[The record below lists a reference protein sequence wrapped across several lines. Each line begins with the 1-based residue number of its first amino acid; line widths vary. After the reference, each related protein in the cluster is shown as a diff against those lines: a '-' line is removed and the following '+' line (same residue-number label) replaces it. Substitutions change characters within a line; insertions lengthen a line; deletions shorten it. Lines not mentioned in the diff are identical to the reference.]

1 MLISSLRL
9 NRVCKNDSVNL
20 HSEFEA
26 CVRPPLKENKRRK
39 TNAHTHTHTKSHL
52 LIHQRRISDLVKYL
66 RDESFLQTV
75 HSLKLLTISSKILH
89 RKFLT
94 GSQVHFYRD
103 HSFITFTKFSEKLTF
118 LTPRYAPFY
127 VRISGGKK
135 C

>member
-1 MLISSLRL
+1 MARSICILSL
-9 NRVCKNDSVNL
+9 KPASD
-20 HSEFEA
+20 
-26 CVRPPLKENKRRK
+26 PLSKRIIDVKRK
-39 TNAHTHTHTKSHL
+39 HTHTHTKSHL
-52 LIHQRRISDLVKYL
+52 LIHQGSISDLVKYL

-75 HSLKLLTISSKILH
+75 HSVKLLTISSKILH

-127 VRISGGKK
+127 VRISGCKK
-135 C
+135 R